1 MTIYLCRWFVTLL
14 SLSVIWGQGNSRLRE
29 RDVCS
34 SLSLLQYLHQLTVTQ
49 QLHSILE
56 TVHQLTENFLTT
68 FKDINYSSV
77 IKNVY
82 KTLYVTVLHSKK
94 SSNSLRSLRDISSL
108 SDGMEGLLEGS
119 GCGLNTGW
127 YLLMCECL
135 LVILKQQTLVS
146 PGGLGL
152 LEEVLGYTQ
161 RVTRFLVNSREE
173 GNLLYEE
180 DSAEKNYKLAVMIS
194 TKLLILLRTELELS
208 VTLLSNLEG
217 KKF

>member
-1 MTIYLCRWFVTLL
+1 
-14 SLSVIWGQGNSRLRE
+14 
-29 RDVCS
+29 
-34 SLSLLQYLHQLTVTQ
+34 
-49 QLHSILE
+49 
-56 TVHQLTENFLTT
+56 
-68 FKDINYSSV
+68 
-77 IKNVY
+77 
-82 KTLYVTVLHSKK
+82 
-94 SSNSLRSLRDISSL
+94 
-108 SDGMEGLLEGS
+108 MEGLLEGS

-180 DSAEKNYKLAVMIS
+180 DSAEKNDKLAVMIS
-194 TKLLILLRTELELS
+194 TKLIILLRTELELN

-217 KKF
+217 KKFLTLNPDET